1 MNALVRNWELKLV
14 SLVVASMFWLFVVS
28 GERGEVALSV
38 PIEYLNVP
46 SGLLLSGST
55 PDTVDVQVR
64 GLRSSLARLSGA
76 DLRAQVD
83 LARLSAGETVVR
95 LGPDGVVAPRDVTVL
110 RVSPSRLHLALE
122 PVVTAALKVVP
133 RFTGAS
139 GPGYRVAVVAVD
151 PPVVSVRGPR
161 SEVSGRSEV
170 QTIPIDL
177 TGVAGQVTR
186 SVEIEAPGG
195 AVRLATTRTVDVT
208 VLVQEDNRPGMRRS
222 TR

>member
-1 MNALVRNWELKLV
+1 MNVLVRNWELKLV

-46 SGLLLSGST
+46 SGLQLSGST

-64 GLRSSLARLSGA
+64 GLRSSLARLGGG
-76 DLRAQVD
+76 DVRAQVD

-122 PVVTAALKVVP
+122 PVVTVALKVLP
-133 RFTGAS
+133 RVTGAPES
-139 GPGYRVAVVAVD
+139 GYRAVVVAVD
-151 PPVVSVRGPR
+151 PAVVKVQGPR

-170 QTIPIDL
+170 RTMPIDV
-177 TGVAGQVTR
+177 TGMTGRVTR
-186 SVEIEAPGG
+186 SVELEAPGG

-208 VLVQEDNRPGMRRS
+208 VLVQQDNRSGERRS